1 MDKYLFIAN
10 GSKQGIEERR
20 SKDKIELT
28 NYIKIPVKIAKEKGY
43 QVIVGINRDYPEALE
58 CSDDVRFYN
67 ANIFRNIFDIKNN
80 YIAYKNLMKVL
91 RTEEIDV
98 IHCNTPIGGVIGRLC
113 GKRAKVRK
121 IIYTAHG
128 FHFYKGAPVLN
139 QTLLKWIEMLL
150 AHYTDAIITINQE
163 DYLSAQK
170 FKLRNEGKVYYVP
183 GVGIDTS
190 IISKKKSKRKDLL
203 DEIKAENDSI
213 LIISVGDL
221 NKNKNN
227 KVIIKALGLV
237 GNMKVHYILCGLGE
251 EKDKLKSLAKKNN
264 LEENIHFFGY
274 RNDIPELLK
283 SCDIFVMPSYREG
296 LSRSVMEAMSAELPC
311 IISKIRGN
319 VDLITQNEGGYLC
332 KPDDVDGFAEAIN
345 VLAKECN
352 MRATMGINNKKNV
365 EKFDVKNVK
374 VEMNTIY
381 SDLLGGV

>member
-1 MDKYLFIAN
+1 MNKYLFIAN
-10 GSKQGIEERR
+10 GSKQGIDERK
-20 SKDKIELT
+20 SKDKIELI

-43 QVIVGINRDYPEALE
+43 QVIVGINRDYPESLE

-80 YIAYKNLMKVL
+80 FIAYKNLMKVL
-91 RTEEIDV
+91 RTDEIDV
-98 IHCNTPIGGVIGRLC
+98 IHCNTPIGGVLGRLC
-113 GKRAKVRK
+113 GKKAKVRK

-128 FHFYKGAPVLN
+128 FHFYKGAPLLN

-213 LIISVGDL
+213 LMISVGDL

-227 KVIIKALGLV
+227 EVIIKALGLI
-237 GNMKVHYILCGLGE
+237 GNIKVHYILCGLGD

-264 LEENIHFFGY
+264 LEGNIHFFGY

-311 IISKIRGN
+311 IVSKIRGN
-319 VDLITQNEGGYLC
+319 VDLIFEDSGGYLC
-332 KPDDVDGFAEAIN
+332 DPDNINGFAKAIN
-345 VLAKECN
+345 TLIENPSLRNA
-352 MRATMGINNKKNV
+352 MGIYNLKKITQ
-365 EKFDVKNVK
+365 FDVENVK
-374 VEMNTIY
+374 LSMKRIY
-381 SDLLGGV
+381 SEILQD